1 MEDICFQQQH
11 VAEQM
16 WGLQGLHCLKTGVIW
31 KERKRI
37 TLLCEA
43 KKKSKGEWT
52 YRLLAV
58 QEKILGGA
66 LYHSFLQ
73 NKWSDYRTACANNW
87 PLTWVWFW
95 EMWSVLPYH
104 RQHYKWEKHCWCDGP
119 GPQTTPGSQRPPRA
133 LQLQHCRR
141 ARRVVGRE
149 PEHARPPPPTTP
161 PAPPGKEEKED
172 PVLLFLCCL
181 LIYAAVNIHFIKS
194 IDLIYKLLGACLL
207 YFPTFK

>member
-1 MEDICFQQQH
+1 
-11 VAEQM
+11 M
-16 WGLQGLHCLKTGVIW
+16 WGLQGFRCLN
-31 KERKRI
+31 KRP
-37 TLLCEA
+37 EWFG
-43 KKKSKGEWT
+43 KRGKGSFYFVRQKRKKSKGEWT
-52 YRLLAV
+52 WRLLPM

-66 LYHSFLQ
+66 LYHSFPQ
-73 NKWSDYRTACANNW
+73 NKWSDYWTACANNW

-119 GPQTTPGSQRPPRA
+119 GSQTTPGSQRPPRA
-133 LQLQHCRR
+133 LQLQRCRR
-141 ARRVVGRE
+141 ARRAVGRE

-172 PVLLFLCCL
+172 PVLFFCCL

-194 IDLIYKLLGACLL
+194 IDLMYKLLGACLL